1 MAEAGM
7 AGPVFGSTDWAGRM
21 EVRAREAEA
30 RAQTAGEVQAMF
42 MVVFRKGSRK
52 GFLRD
57 VTEAVTLQRD
67 TAIRSV

>member
-1 MAEAGM
+1 
-7 AGPVFGSTDWAGRM
+7 
-21 EVRAREAEA
+21 
-30 RAQTAGEVQAMF
+30 MF

-57 VTEAVTLQRD
+57 VTEAVTLQRE